1 MEMESDQPDDV
12 GNCIEE
18 TSVQHLFDPGS
29 PDISNMFGEQQVAP
43 RVGDA
48 YQVEIPSMTMDAE
61 QYKLLTNPAH
71 SKVVDGSHYFLV
83 GLPVPIVYSDEV
95 NNIEDHRLESPIN
108 PDNVVNGKS
117 SKEARK
123 RKKDPT
129 RLRKKSSKLK
139 VAPLLFGLD
148 EVDESKAENIELMV
162 VEENANQS
170 LRSKCCYPVP
180 GSSRSAWSDAEVDGF
195 LLGLYIFGK
204 SFYQVKRFMENKAM
218 GEILSFYYGKFY
230 RSDAYRRWSECRKS
244 RRKKCIL
251 GEKIFTGWRQ
261 RELLSRII
269 PHVSEESQ
277 KSLSEG
283 YKLFAEGTTSLE
295 EYVSFLKSTVGI
307 RVLVEAI
314 GIGKGKEDLTGFALE
329 PGKNNQELPACPKLP
344 ACKAFSSLTFCEI
357 IKYLTGGVRL
367 SKGRSNDIFWEAV
380 WPRLLANGWH
390 SEQPT
395 FSLVFLM
402 PGIKK
407 FKRRKLT
414 RGDQY
419 FDSVSDVLNKV
430 ASEPELIQLQGEEE
444 LVPEAT
450 SDQDDLSNHQRH
462 CYLKP
467 RVVTSK
473 PNRMQFTVVDTS
485 LVHGAKS
492 RGIVE
497 LKYSPVELQ
506 SNSEQ
511 PNCSRENEGDS
522 CENKLNGHGNDTVEM
537 QLNSKTNMAKH
548 LKRKRFTIV
557 DTSLVHRGKS
567 STVTELRCSPTVF
580 ESFSKSTGLL
590 RETEENSFADL
601 LGKHKPDAADISLDG
616 EVNNFSD
623 NCRRDISDIG
633 GTNQME
639 VKNSSD
645 STEKMEGHPNKKKG
659 MSDDKKPKRTTLHK
673 FSRKEKHRHS
683 NSVGSLPKRRRLA
696 ACAKS
701 ETGCLVNSSSQ
712 GLQSEQV
719 GSHGP
724 LNSLDAGELVVSLA
738 GPLEREPSIAS
749 LAEGSPVKE
758 SSSETHGGNCS
769 GERMSHEKNEN
780 HQDQESSILNLHQDL
795 MDSRNSEK
803 VVVVNLETNVDSL
816 CLPSSEAHVVDTLS
830 TFNMISRRQS
840 TRNRPLTA
848 RALEALADGLLGIK
862 KRKNSSEDIL
872 GENQVSRP
880 SRKARKRVR
889 VTSSHAD
896 TVSGIVASEESEV
909 NEGLNVSKDTDSKP
923 LDQTGEKWPTSL

>member
-180 GSSRSAWSDAEVDGF
+180 GSSRSTWSDAEVDGF

-230 RSDAYRRWSECRKS
+230 GSDAYRRWSECRKS

-295 EYVSFLKSTVGI
+295 EYVTFLKSIVGI

-344 ACKAFSSLTFCEI
+344 ACKAFSSLTFSEI

-511 PNCSRENEGDS
+511 PNCSRENEGNS
-522 CENKLNGHGNDTVEM
+522 CENKLNGHGNDTAEM
-537 QLNSKTNMAKH
+537 QLNSKPNMAKH

-567 STVTELRCSPTVF
+567 STVIELRCSPTVF
-580 ESFSKSTGLL
+580 ESVSKSTGLL
-590 RETEENSFADL
+590 REIEETSSPDL

-616 EVNNFSD
+616 DVNNFSD
-623 NCRRDISDIG
+623 NCHRDTSDIG

-639 VKNSSD
+639 VTNKAD
-645 STEKMEGHPNKKKG
+645 SAEKIECHPDQKTG
-659 MSDDKKPKRTTLHK
+659 MSDNKKLKRTTLHK
-673 FSRKEKHRHS
+673 FSRKEKYKHS
-683 NSVGSLPKRRRLA
+683 NSVCPLPKRRRLA
-696 ACAKS
+696 ACAKA
-701 ETGCLVNSSSQ
+701 ETGCLVNTCSQ
-712 GLQSEQV
+712 GLESEQV
-719 GSHGP
+719 GPHGT
-724 LNSLDAGELVVSLA
+724 LSSLDVGELVVSLA

-749 LAEGSPVKE
+749 LAEGGPVKE
-758 SSSETHGGNCS
+758 NTSETCGGNCS

-780 HQDQESSILNLHQDL
+780 HQDQESSRLNLRDS
-795 MDSRNSEK
+795 MDSEN
-803 VVVVNLETNVDSL
+803 VVVVNLEINVDSP
-816 CLPSSEAHVVDTLS
+816 CLPSSETHVVDTLS
-830 TFNMISRRQS
+830 TSNMISRRQS
-840 TRNRPLTA
+840 TRNRPLTPK
-848 RALEALADGLLGIK
+848 ALEALADGLLGVK
-862 KRKNSSEDIL
+862 KRKNNSEDVP
-872 GENQVSRP
+872 GVKRVSKP
-880 SRKARKRVR
+880 SSKARRRVK

-896 TVSGIVASEESEV
+896 TVSEVRASEENKV
-909 NEGLNVSKDTDSKP
+909 NEALNVSKDTDSKP
-923 LDQTGEKWPTSL
+923 LDQTGEKWPTGC